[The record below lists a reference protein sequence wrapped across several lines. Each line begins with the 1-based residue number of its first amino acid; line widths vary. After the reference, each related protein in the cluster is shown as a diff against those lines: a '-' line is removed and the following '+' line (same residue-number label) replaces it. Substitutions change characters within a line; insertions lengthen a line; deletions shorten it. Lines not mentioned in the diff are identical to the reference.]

1 MMNKLHFQK
10 EMKLPIKNFRD
21 LINMIRQDLKFKYF
35 PFKLYYNYRAKKYA
49 KNKTIELNL
58 IKYLCNKN
66 FVSLDIGANLGLF
79 IFFLQKYSK
88 RVLAFEPNPYPLR
101 YLYGLV
107 DKNVEIHPIAIG
119 NRNKK
124 VDLFIPKSKKGW
136 SSNGASLNEKELNL
150 GIKFSVECKKID
162 SLNIEKIG
170 LIKIDV
176 EGHEMQVIEGAKNT
190 LIQQQPN
197 LIIENEIVHQKD
209 TSKLFEQIK
218 DYGYEIFYAVSYDK
232 MKKISKFSDIRKLQ
246 KFPNLKR
253 IGYIQNFICIHKD
266 KISNYQQIII

>member
-1 MMNKLHFQK
+1 MYKLHFQK
-10 EMKLPIKNFRD
+10 EMKLPINNFRD
-21 LINMIRQDLKFKYF
+21 LINIIRQDLKFKYF

-66 FVSLDIGANLGLF
+66 LVSLDIGANLGLF

-88 RVLAFEPNPYPLR
+88 KVFAFEPNPYPLR

-107 DKNVEIHPIAIG
+107 NENVQIYPIAIG
-119 NRNKK
+119 NRDEK
-124 VDLFIPKSKKGW
+124 VNLFIPKSKKGW

-150 GIKFSVECKKID
+150 GVKFSVECKKID

-176 EGHEMQVIEGAKNT
+176 EGHEIQVIEGAENT
-190 LIQQQPN
+190 IKKQKPN
-197 LIIENEIVHQKD
+197 LIIENEIVHQED
-209 TSKLFEQIK
+209 TSKLFDQIK
-218 DYGYEIFYAVSYDK
+218 DLGYEIFYAVSNNK
-232 MKKISKFSDIRKLQ
+232 MRKISEFSDVKKLQ
-246 KFPNLKR
+246 KFPDLKR
-253 IGYIQNFICIHKD
+253 IGYVQNFICVYKD
-266 KISNYQQIII
+266 KISDYQQIIV

>member
-1 MMNKLHFQK
+1 
-10 EMKLPIKNFRD
+10 
-21 LINMIRQDLKFKYF
+21 MIRQDLKFKYF

-79 IFFLQKYSK
+79 VFFLQKYSK

-266 KISNYQQIII
+266 KISNYHQIII